1 MWKFKSNYHVPHT
14 VLGTLHANLIEPS
27 QQHYVAD
34 TITVPI
40 LQMKKLKLKPGT

>member
-1 MWKFKSNYHVPHT
+1 MCHTT
-14 VLGTLHANLIEPS
+14 VLSTLHANLIEPS

-34 TITVPI
+34 TITIQV

>member
-1 MWKFKSNYHVPHT
+1 MLDFCEKKWGLYYY
-14 VLGTLHANLIEPS
+14 LIEPS

-34 TITVPI
+34 TITIPI